1 MSELG
6 SGVLEGHILPWGTLR
21 TIGGFSESVVGFV
34 TLSGIV
40 GCLGFC
46 ASLATNWGDVT
57 LDTAFVTHSRPMWAC
72 LTFRMGVFA
81 TSNALTLLL

>member
-21 TIGGFSESVVGFV
+21 TIGGACESVVGV
-34 TLSGIV
+34 VNLSGIV
-40 GCLGFC
+40 ECLGFC
-46 ASLATNWGDVT
+46 ARLATNWGDVT
-57 LDTAFVTHSRPMWAC
+57 FDTTFVTHSRPMWAC